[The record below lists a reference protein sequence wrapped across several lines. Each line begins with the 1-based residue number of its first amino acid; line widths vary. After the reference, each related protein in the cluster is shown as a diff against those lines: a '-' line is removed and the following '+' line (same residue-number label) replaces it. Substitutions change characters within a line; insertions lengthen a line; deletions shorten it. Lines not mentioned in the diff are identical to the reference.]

1 MRNNARNKQ
10 VNRLVTCAAM
20 IALNIILTRFT
31 SIQTPFVRIDFGFV
45 AMAVAGM
52 LMGPFYGMAVG
63 GISDFLGASL
73 FPSAQFHPGFTLT
86 ATLVGLSYGLL
97 IHRRENEPEWSR
109 AKFMFRSALAV
120 GFNCFVLGLCLNP
133 LWLTQMYDKAYLVL
147 LPTRVVKEAVMF
159 AVQLSVVN
167 LIRMALV
174 EPMLRRFPHAG

>member
-52 LMGPFYGMAVG
+52 LLGPLYGMAVG

-97 IHRRENEPEWSR
+97 IHRRENEPQWSS

-120 GFNCFVLGLCLNP
+120 GFNCFVLGLCLNT